1 MGHLSHENGKKVQ
14 WILVVRLVLVAGVE
28 GGGLPGGQVAGPL
41 DGGRGRHGHMDT
53 GTVSSSFLSIYL
65 NLMCCCFK

>member
-1 MGHLSHENGKKVQ
+1 
-14 WILVVRLVLVAGVE
+14 VRLVLVAGVE